1 MTQGIRVAICVVALN
16 FFHSLVASREL
27 YAGFAWHRRDDPC
40 AFLVFYRQSRLAL
53 DVDMKP
59 IEDSITR

>member
-1 MTQGIRVAICVVALN
+1 MTRILVFAAAICVVAL
-16 FFHSLVASREL
+16 FLSFPLLLGREL

-59 IEDSITR
+59 IED